1 MNKMLLINDNASD
14 LAEVLKSCAEVS
26 FTTTKEAIY
35 GDISTFDSYCV
46 FGNYK
51 PIDTR
56 LRIKLEA
63 ESEKGKRVFLEAVES
78 WSSLY
83 CAPPVSTVRSRLIAV
98 DDSIPGLEIG
108 DLLDDEDNLS
118 MRPWYK
124 VPDIMRPLL
133 VYRERIIAHDK
144 LKDAEESDLIQNSE
158 CGLWKVGDNI
168 IMSSFVLHNFNRA
181 RFSPRSSWQQVIS
194 FLAKWLTGSRPAFM
208 PEPIITHRNRRDLSD
223 NNVFEDQLDQTVSL
237 GIEWLKQYLVDGG
250 DGGIREG
257 LKHNVDSEG
266 VQETA
271 ESVRTDCVGEAAGA
285 FRFFGELNGDGET
298 LGVADKLESFVYGP
312 MMVKGGLFD
321 GMLRWT
327 ESAFE
332 VCYQDDVARAILP
345 TLYSCLF
352 FGKKDHLID
361 ACSALDFLVKTTA
374 KDGCRESRTDA
385 PMLSEEKIKELSD
398 AEHGLPSAHYNA
410 YYHAALLLAHRCCG
424 KDKYLEVA
432 RKGIET
438 LMSLYPD
445 TKREQSETEEM
456 CRLILPLALLYDT
469 TKEEKYKE
477 MLYRVTDDLIKRGH
491 SSGGYYEWDTGYKA
505 NCSRESSGE
514 CSLLTEN
521 GDPIADLLYSCN
533 WLPVGFAV
541 AYKVTGDDSFYK
553 LWRGIADFCINTQVI
568 SDDKT
573 LNGSWCRAFDL
584 ERGEVYGCPHDVGWA
599 AYCSESGWTVSEIL
613 MGLMLPDIFNK
624 TKGMEE

>member
-1 MNKMLLINDNASD
+1 MNKILLINDNASD

-26 FTTTKEAIY
+26 FTTAKEAIY
-35 GDISTFDSYCV
+35 GDISCFDSYCV

-63 ESEKGKRVFLEAVES
+63 ESEKGKKIFLEAVES

-83 CAPPVSTVRSRLIAV
+83 CAPPVSTVRSRLIAI
-98 DDSIPGLEIG
+98 DDSVPGLEAG

-118 MRPWYK
+118 MRPWYN
-124 VPDIMRPLL
+124 VPEIMSPLL
-133 VYRERIIAHDK
+133 VYREHIIAHDR
-144 LKDAEESDLIQNSE
+144 LKDADSSDLINNSE
-158 CGLWKVGDNI
+158 CGLWKVGENV
-168 IMSSFVLHNFNRA
+168 IMSSFVIHNFNRA
-181 RFSPRSSWQQVIS
+181 RFSPRASWQKVIR
-194 FLAKWLTGSRPAFM
+194 FLAKWLTESLPTFM
-208 PEPIITHRNRRDLSD
+208 PEPIVTHRIGCSLSD
-223 NNVFEDQLDQTVSL
+223 DSVFENQRKQTLSL
-237 GIEWLKQYLVDGG
+237 GIEWLKNYLVDDG
-250 DGGIREG
+250 DGGILEG
-257 LKHNVDSEG
+257 LKHNIDSEG
-266 VQETA
+266 IQEIA
-271 ESVRTDCVGEAAGA
+271 QAVRTDCVGEAAGA
-285 FRFFGELNGDGET
+285 LRFFGALYSDDET
-298 LGVADKLESFVYGP
+298 LVAADKLESFVFGP

-321 GMLRWT
+321 GMIRWT

-352 FGKKDHLID
+352 LNKKEHLND

-374 KDGCRESRTDA
+374 KDGCRIYRTDA
-385 PMLSEEKIKELSD
+385 PMLSEKKIKELSEAD
-398 AEHGLPSAHYNA
+398 HGLPSAHYNA
-410 YYHAALLLAHRCCG
+410 YYHAALLLAYQCC
-424 KDKYLEVA
+424 KNEKYLEVA

-456 CRLILPLALLYDT
+456 CRLILPLALLYDVT
-469 TKEEKYKE
+469 GEEEHKQ
-477 MLYRVTDDLIKRGH
+477 MLYRVTNDLVKHKH
-491 SSGGYYEWDTGYKA
+491 SSGGYYEWDTDYKA

-514 CSLLTEN
+514 CSLLTDN

-533 WLPVGFAV
+533 WLPVGFAM
-541 AYKVTGDDSFYK
+541 AYKSTKDKMFYD
-553 LWRGIADFCINTQVI
+553 LWRSIAEFCINTQVL
-568 SDDKT
+568 SRDKR

-599 AYCSESGWTVSEIL
+599 ANCIESGWTVSEIL
-613 MGLMLPDIFNK
+613 MGLMLPDILNNLK
-624 TKGMEE
+624 